1 MFRFFEN
8 LVDPYLT
15 YEQTD
20 TPPTGLWLFMRQYLE
35 PFRGVLI
42 ASVIFKALIA
52 FGDVA
57 IVWYVGKLI
66 DHLSVTTPAA
76 FWATHGTEVLVVA
89 ALIILVRPVVAAVDV
104 AILHNTITPNF
115 GTLIRWRAH
124 RHVLRQPVGWFE
136 NDFAGRLANRIMQTP
151 PAAGEA
157 VFQVLDAVTFAVTTL
172 IGAIILLGD
181 ADPLLLIPLFIWV
194 ALYLMLMRWTIRRAG
209 PAATASSDARSAI
222 TGRVVD
228 SYTNIHAVKMFAHHD
243 REIGYAHEAIENS
256 RQALFREMRI
266 ITTMD
271 VTLTV
276 LNGFLIVGVSALALW
291 LWYTGAASVGVVAA
305 ATALVLRLNNLTYW
319 IMWATTNLVQSLG
332 VVVEG
337 MQTIAQPITLVNA
350 PAARP
355 LTVTKGR
362 IDLIDLDH
370 RYGRKAGGLGPV
382 TLTIEPGQKVGLVG
396 RSGAGKS
403 TLVKLVLR
411 FYDPDAGRILIDGQ
425 DIRDVTQD
433 SLRSAIGMVQQDT
446 ALLHRSVR
454 DNIMYGRPDATEA
467 EMIAAAEK
475 AEAHDFILKLK
486 DGEGRSGYEAQVGER
501 GVKLSGG
508 QRQRIA
514 LSRVILKNAPIL
526 VLDEATSALDSEVE
540 AAIQDTLYRMM
551 EGKTVIAIA
560 HRLSTIAQMDR
571 IIVMDEGRVIEDG
584 PHDALIRQGGIYARL
599 WARQSGG
606 FLGDQITEDAAE

>member
-8 LVDPYLT
+8 LVDPYLS
-15 YEQTD
+15 YEQKD
-20 TPPTGLWLFMRQYLE
+20 APPTGLWPFMRQFLV
-35 PFRGVLI
+35 PFRGVLV

-66 DHLSVTTPAA
+66 DHLSGTTPEL
-76 FWATHGTEVLVVA
+76 FWAAHGAEILIVA
-89 ALIILVRPVVAAVDV
+89 ALIIFIRPLVAAVDV
-104 AILHNTITPNF
+104 ALLHNTITPNF

-172 IGAIILLGD
+172 IGAVILLGD
-181 ADPLLLIPLFIWV
+181 ADTLLLIPLFIWV

-243 REIGYAHEAIENS
+243 RELGYAHEAIEHS
-256 RQALFREMRI
+256 RQALFKEMRI

-276 LNGFLIVGVSALALW
+276 LNGGLIVGVSALSLW

-350 PAARP
+350 PSAKP
-355 LTVTKGR
+355 LTVTNGQ

-403 TLVKLVLR
+403 TLVKLILR

-425 DIRDVTQD
+425 DIRNVTQD

-467 EMIAAAEK
+467 DMIAAAEK

-514 LSRVILKNAPIL
+514 LARVILKNAPIL

-540 AAIQDTLYRMM
+540 AAIQETLYRMM

-571 IIVMDEGRVIEDG
+571 IIVMDDGRVIEDG
-584 PHDALIRQGGIYARL
+584 PHATLIQQGGIYARL

-606 FLGDQITEDAAE
+606 FLGDTIIEDAAE